1 MSCCEAEYIAAAT
14 MGCQAVWLTPLL
26 FELRYIEVLVPVQS
40 VDNKSTIS
48 LIKNPIHHGRSK
60 THWCKISS
68 ASGIMKIQTR
78 LLCISWEDEETFSQS
93 CRARKN
99 LVNSAARLVS
109 EPLQLGASR
118 LWRRIVRINA

>member
-14 MGCQAVWLTPLL
+14 MGCQAVWLAPLL
-26 FELRYIEVLVPVQS
+26 SELRYVEVLVPVQS

-78 LLCISWEDEETFSQS
+78 LLCIYILTKLSGKEKFSELCSKIGFRTSSVGCIKALEENCQN
-93 CRARKN
+93 K
-99 LVNSAARLVS
+99 RLV
-109 EPLQLGASR
+109 L
-118 LWRRIVRINA
+118 V